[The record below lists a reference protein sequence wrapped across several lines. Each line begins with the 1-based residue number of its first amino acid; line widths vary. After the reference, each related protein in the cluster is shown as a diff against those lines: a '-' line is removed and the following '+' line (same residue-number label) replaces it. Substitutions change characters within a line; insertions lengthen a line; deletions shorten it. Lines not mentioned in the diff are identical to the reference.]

1 MLYETYYSPETVEDA
16 ADYLAQANGK
26 RIRLIAGGTDLMI
39 QLREHMV
46 HADALLGLVRIA
58 ELKRIWSDDS
68 QIHVGA
74 TATYTD
80 IIKSKLVN
88 RHAYL
93 LVEASRLIGAPQ
105 IQHMGTIGGNLGNAS
120 PAGDTLPCLYVLDA
134 TVTLTSKE
142 AERQVSMPEFMLGVR
157 HTVLKPEELITKVSF
172 EPLPQ
177 NAGSSFVKLG
187 LRRSQAISVVDVA
200 AVVYIAEGRI
210 TDARVALGSVAPT
223 IVRSA
228 AAEEVLIGEAPSE
241 ELFEHAAE
249 ATRKDISPITDI
261 RGSAAYRHHVAK
273 PLVKE
278 ALISA
283 LQRANISHRT
293 QG

>member
-1 MLYETYYSPETVEDA
+1 MLYETYYNPVTIEDA
-16 ADYLAQANGK
+16 ANYLAQANGK
-26 RIRLIAGGTDLMI
+26 QIRLIAGGTDLMI

-46 HADALLGLVRIA
+46 HADALLDLSRIP
-58 ELKRIWSDDS
+58 ELKRIWSDET
-68 QIHVGA
+68 QLHIGA
-74 TATYTD
+74 TASYTD
-80 IIKSKLVN
+80 IIESEPVN
-88 RHAYL
+88 RYAYL
-93 LVEASRLIGAPQ
+93 LVEASRQIGAPQ

-134 TVTLTSKE
+134 KVTLTSKE
-142 AERQVSMPEFMLGVR
+142 GARQVSMPEFMLGVR
-157 HTVLKPEELITKVSF
+157 RTALKPGELITKVSF

-200 AVVYIAEGRI
+200 SVVFVDEGRI

-223 IVRSA
+223 IVRST
-228 AAEEVLIGEAPSE
+228 AAEEILIGEAPSE
-241 ELFEHAAE
+241 ELFERAAQ
-249 ATRKDISPITDI
+249 ATREDISPITDI

-278 ALISA
+278 ALNSA
-283 LQRANISHRT
+283 LQRVKISHRT
-293 QG
+293 